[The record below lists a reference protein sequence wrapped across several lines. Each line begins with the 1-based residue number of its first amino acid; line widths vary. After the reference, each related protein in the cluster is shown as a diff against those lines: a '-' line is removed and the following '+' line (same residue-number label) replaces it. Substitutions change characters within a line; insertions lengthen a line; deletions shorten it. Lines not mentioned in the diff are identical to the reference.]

1 MLDQGSAKLGVT
13 TPLGRETRRLQE
25 ERPRAVLV
33 LVIVQL
39 CHEILSFGD
48 EKTTPTTYYKCERIA
63 TMPRRKGVSN
73 QPAIQAV
80 EAAAL
85 NVAAIRA
92 KALLGP
98 GGPCLTQE
106 NFARA
111 IGVPVG
117 TLRQWEQGRRQPTGA
132 ARVLLAL
139 IDRNPSIVRETLI
152 PGSSARSRRPPR
164 AKRH

>member
-1 MLDQGSAKLGVT
+1 M
-13 TPLGRETRRLQE
+13 
-25 ERPRAVLV
+25 
-33 LVIVQL
+33 
-39 CHEILSFGD
+39 
-48 EKTTPTTYYKCERIA
+48 TYYKCERIS
-63 TMPRRKGVSN
+63 TMPRGKGVSN

-92 KALLGP
+92 KALLDP

-132 ARVLLAL
+132 ARVLLANRTSL
-139 IDRNPSIVRETLI
+139 RL
-152 PGSSARSRRPPR
+152 RPP
-164 AKRH
+164 

>member
-1 MLDQGSAKLGVT
+1 
-13 TPLGRETRRLQE
+13 
-25 ERPRAVLV
+25 
-33 LVIVQL
+33 
-39 CHEILSFGD
+39 
-48 EKTTPTTYYKCERIA
+48 
-63 TMPRRKGVSN
+63 MPN

-80 EAAAL
+80 EAGAL

-92 KALLGP
+92 KALLDP

-106 NFARA
+106 NLAGA

-117 TLRQWEQGRRQPTGA
+117 TFRQWEQGRRQPTGA

-152 PGSSARSRRPPR
+152 PGSVRSQSR